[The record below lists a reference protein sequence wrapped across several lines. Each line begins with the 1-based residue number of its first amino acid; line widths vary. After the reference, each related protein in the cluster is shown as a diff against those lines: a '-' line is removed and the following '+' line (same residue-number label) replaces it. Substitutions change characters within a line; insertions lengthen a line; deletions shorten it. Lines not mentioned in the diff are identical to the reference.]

1 MRENRLMEVRYQDSA
16 QGIMLIGYADTVI
29 ADPQYRLV
37 GIRFGGYPEM
47 VQGVSA
53 AICGGATVTVSAEEQ
68 TYVLTAERGRY
79 RKTLTREGS
88 YTVATILWDDKSV
101 SRNMAE
107 DKNEENAD
115 ESERRTEGSQPREAY
130 LLCAAGDQDA
140 LYHEID
146 RVSIIPMIPQ
156 FADYLIAELQARNIL
171 TRCLVRTTCEPFEAW
186 QLTCTPED
194 QNIADVVTSG
204 LKSGAIHIP
213 GTQDGQTDAFRDI
226 GGVASYLN
234 AFGSVIAA
242 RIRGQF
248 DPLYDPATEP
258 LSEAVLELN
267 RYVEQTAGYPLYGA
281 QLAAAE
287 ALRRRL
293 QKAKL
298 GLLIAECGSGKSKVG
313 SLALQAYF
321 LQKQRKCL
329 HIVLCPS
336 HMTGKWVRELD
347 ETIPDSLSAVV
358 QSPEDFDALYA
369 EYIRGS
375 RTVFAVLSKETA
387 RDGYMRRPAV
397 RWNEIKRG
405 FTCPDC
411 GSVIQMEF
419 LDCGKK
425 TLVDATSDYFRT
437 ETRANRKCECC
448 GAVLWTATTAEEQ
461 SEWVRISHVGY
472 VHRRFV
478 GQALKACKT
487 AAAKKQ
493 LDELAQEPDRFMTAR
508 GACRRFPLSTY
519 IKNKY
524 SGKIDGLIADELHQ
538 FAANS
543 GQGDAMGELFAAVK
557 KCIGMT
563 ATLINGYAS
572 GIFYLLYRTCS
583 HLMQQ
588 DGQAFAA
595 QSHFAQEYGVIEDTY
610 SVTEGGYNS
619 NRRAVK
625 RKKRSRQRPGVSP
638 LVYSRFLLESGVFLT
653 LMDMGK
659 ELPEYEEIPV
669 PLSLPQNQYRAY
681 EQLEKSFQELFKD
694 RSREGR
700 KLAQKLLSVYLNLLM
715 AYPDQ
720 PYGHKPIVHPVTADP
735 ILIPEDSGAPT
746 DETEKDARTLDIIR
760 AKVAAGERVLLYI
773 NWVRLDSRTRLK
785 RFLTDAGIR
794 AEIMEDTVPPRGRE
808 AWVAEKLRQGMQV
821 MITNPGLVE
830 TGLDLNDFTT
840 LIFYDM
846 AFKLFTFRQASRRS
860 WRINQTAPRV
870 EVYILYYRHTMQER
884 AVRLMASKLSVAG
897 IIEGGVMT
905 DEGLAAMSESEDMMS
920 VLAKELAEGIRH
932 ENAVE
937 DIAASFRKM
946 AVLHPVAKQNVQET
960 ERKPRIKPV
969 QTRTKPMLQPVQQPE
984 QLSFW
989 ELAG

>member
-1 MRENRLMEVRYQDSA
+1 MRECRLMEVRYQDSA
-16 QGIMLIGYADTVI
+16 QGIMLTGYADTVI
-29 ADPQYRLV
+29 VDPQYRLV

-47 VQGVSA
+47 VQGMTA
-53 AICGGATVTVSAEEQ
+53 AISGGAAITISAENQ

-79 RKTLTREGS
+79 RKTLTREGT
-88 YTVATILWDDKSV
+88 YTVAAILWDDK
-101 SRNMAE
+101 
-107 DKNEENAD
+107 NERSTTENKSNEN
-115 ESERRTEGSQPREAY
+115 ESEQNTEGKQNRETY
-130 LLCAAGDQDA
+130 LLCAAGDRDA

-146 RVSIIPMIPQ
+146 RVSTIPMIPQ
-156 FADYLIAELQARNIL
+156 FGNYLIAELQARNIL
-171 TRCLVRTTCEPFEAW
+171 TRCLVQTVGEPFEAW
-186 QLTCTPED
+186 QLTCTADD

-204 LKSGAIHIP
+204 LKSGAICIP
-213 GTQDGQTDAFRDI
+213 GAQAGQTDAFREI

-267 RYVEQTAGYPLYGA
+267 RYVEQTAGYSLYGA

-287 ALRRRL
+287 ALCRRL

-321 LQKQRKCL
+321 RQKQRKCL

-347 ETIPDSLSAVV
+347 ETIPNSLSAIV

-369 EYIRGS
+369 EYVRGS

-397 RWNEIKRG
+397 HWNAVKRG

-419 LDCGKK
+419 LDCGRK

-437 ETRANRKCECC
+437 ETRDNRKCECC
-448 GAVLWTATTAEEQ
+448 GAVLWTATIAEEQ
-461 SEWVRISHVGY
+461 SEWARISHVGY

-478 GQALKACKT
+478 GQAVKACKT

-493 LDELAQEPDRFMTAR
+493 LGELEQNPNRFMIAR

-519 IKNKY
+519 IKNRY

-543 GQGDAMGELFAAVK
+543 GQGDAMGELFAAAR

-588 DGQAFAA
+588 DGQAFAS
-595 QSHFAQEYGVIEDTY
+595 QSRFAQEYGVIEDTY
-610 SVTEGGYNS
+610 TVTEGGYNS

-625 RKKRSRQRPGVSP
+625 RKKRTRQRPGVSP

-669 PLSLPQNQYRAY
+669 PLSLPEKQYQAY

-735 ILIPEDSGAPT
+735 ILVPEDSGAPT
-746 DETEKDARTLDIIR
+746 DKTEKDARALDIIR
-760 AKVAAGERVLLYI
+760 AKVAAGERVLLYV
-773 NWVRLDSRTRLK
+773 NWVRLDSRTRLL
-785 RFLTDAGIR
+785 RALTDVGIR
-794 AEIMEDTVPPRGRE
+794 AEVMEDTVPPRGRE
-808 AWVAEKLRQGMQV
+808 AWVTEKLRQGMQV
-821 MITNPGLVE
+821 MITNPGLIE

-920 VLAKELAEGIRH
+920 ALAKELAEGIRH
-932 ENAVE
+932 ENAAL

-946 AVLHPVAKQNVQET
+946 AVLHPVHKQNEHKNVPKLEGKTMQ
-960 ERKPRIKPV
+960 RRIKPV
-969 QTRTKPMLQPVQQPE
+969 LHPVQEPE